1 MHEAG
6 VADRIL
12 EVVLARAEEAGARR
26 VTLVEIEA
34 GDACGVSREALAF
47 HWAERARATIADGA
61 VLEVREVPEPMAFR
75 LIAID
80 VEDGGT

>member
-12 EVVLARAEEAGARR
+12 EVVLARAEAAGARR

-34 GDACGVSREALAF
+34 GDACGMSREALAF
-47 HWAERARATIADGA
+47 HWTEHARATIADGA
-61 VLEVREVPEPMAFR
+61 VLQVRDVAEPMAFR
-75 LIAID
+75 LVAID